1 MTWPFLETC
10 SAKQPP
16 EAPVTLVSEA
26 SPTCHFLRP
35 EAVANQ
41 TKLSASELPN
51 SVQLVVPGIFV
62 NVAPKSVEYHTPLPP
77 QPSSL
82 EPVATYNV
90 LSGVMVMLEI
100 NGFPPAST
108 YGSTRSQ
115 KFPLLLDT
123 NKPPET
129 PPAHKRLLL
138 VRSMQIA
145 RVRPPMLSGP
155 NDSKT
160 IELDVPF
167 LRISDSICA
176 RVSLETGSPVL
187 TSM

>member
-1 MTWPFLETC
+1 
-10 SAKQPP
+10 
-16 EAPVTLVSEA
+16 
-26 SPTCHFLRP
+26 
-35 EAVANQ
+35 
-41 TKLSASELPN
+41 
-51 SVQLVVPGIFV
+51 
-62 NVAPKSVEYHTPLPP
+62 
-77 QPSSL
+77 
-82 EPVATYNV
+82 
-90 LSGVMVMLEI
+90 MVMLEI

-115 KFPLLLDT
+115 KFPLLVET

-129 PPAHKRLLL
+129 PPAQTRLIL
-138 VRSMQIA
+138 VRSTQIA

-160 IELDVPF
+160 IDLEVPF

-176 RVSLETGSPVL
+176 KVSLDTGSPVL